1 MLKLLL
7 FLRFRRTVRNG
18 SGDFPGTVRNGS
30 CDLQTQELFGTIWN
44 GSGTVPDSKPI
55 ARGTVRNGS
64 GDLHNI
70 AILLTYIVVYF

>member
-1 MLKLLL
+1 MTSK
-7 FLRFRRTVRNG
+7 
-18 SGDFPGTVRNGS
+18 
-30 CDLQTQELFGTIWN
+30 TQELLGTIWN

>member
-1 MLKLLL
+1 MTSK
-7 FLRFRRTVRNG
+7 
-18 SGDFPGTVRNGS
+18 
-30 CDLQTQELFGTIWN
+30 TQELFGTIWN

-70 AILLTYIVVYF
+70 AILLTYIVVYLKLILAFFNLYNGIS

>member
-1 MLKLLL
+1 MTSK
-7 FLRFRRTVRNG
+7 
-18 SGDFPGTVRNGS
+18 
-30 CDLQTQELFGTIWN
+30 TQELFGTIWN

-70 AILLTYIVVYF
+70 AILLLTYIVVYF